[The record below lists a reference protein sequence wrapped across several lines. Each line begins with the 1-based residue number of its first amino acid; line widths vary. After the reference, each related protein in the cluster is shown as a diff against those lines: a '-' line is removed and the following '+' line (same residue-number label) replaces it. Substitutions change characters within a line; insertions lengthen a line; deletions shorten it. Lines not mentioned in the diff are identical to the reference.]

1 MKPTGG
7 GSFRI
12 KLSLLFIVT
21 VVLLAAV
28 AYRIFRKQQE
38 LYSYRVERELYRAQ
52 PPSLFDQTPDAA
64 EAERLSA
71 GEEARGADERRAAL
85 LTRAREGDYT
95 ALADAHRAGDSS
107 LYDAVLAASLAWAN
121 ASDDNLNA
129 LASFVAADSGLRG
142 SRDLAGAYRKLW
154 ERAPGRAT
162 TARMLHL
169 AALSD
174 DADTFGEAVGEAARA
189 LREGRLQNLSG
200 EDLRALAES
209 EFWVLSTE
217 SRTTGAG
224 FVLKQRL
231 ASLGHELAP

>member
-1 MKPTGG
+1 
-7 GSFRI
+7 
-12 KLSLLFIVT
+12 LSVLFIVT
-21 VVLLAAV
+21 LVLLAAV

-38 LYSYRVERELYRAQ
+38 LNSYRAERELYRSE
-52 PPSLFDQTPDAA
+52 PRSLFDQTPDAA

-71 GEEARGADERRAAL
+71 EDAARAAAELRASL

-95 ALADAHRAGDSS
+95 ALADASRADDKS
-107 LYDAVLAASLAWAN
+107 LYGAVLAESLIWAN
-121 ASDDNLNA
+121 ASEDNLRA
-129 LASFVAADSGLRG
+129 LAAFVASDSELRG
-142 SRDLAGAYRKLW
+142 SRELADAYRKLW
-154 ERAPGRAT
+154 ERAPDRAGV
-162 TARMLHL
+162 ARLLHL

-174 DADTFGEAVGEAARA
+174 DAETFGAAVGAAARA

-200 EDLRALAES
+200 EDLRSLAES

-231 ASLGHELAP
+231 ASLRQELAP